1 LIILIIIHD
10 TGGVMKKGLIGM
22 ILLCS
27 MLMGCA
33 SSAKN
38 SHPKLLYSPTPA
50 YPYYALANRIE
61 GDVRVRYNVG
71 VDGKVSKVWILKS
84 EPQHLFD
91 SAVIAAMSQW
101 RYETN
106 KPSQGLTKTI
116 YFKLQAPPG

>member
-1 LIILIIIHD
+1 
-10 TGGVMKKGLIGM
+10 MKKGLIGM

-71 VDGKVSKVWILKS
+71 VDGNDIFQT
-84 EPQHLFD
+84 PG
-91 SAVIAAMSQW
+91 SAWLNSIA
-101 RYETN
+101 E
-106 KPSQGLTKTI
+106 
-116 YFKLQAPPG
+116 

>member
-1 LIILIIIHD
+1 MLIIIHD
-10 TGGVMKKGLIGM
+10 TGVVMKKGIIGTIFLCGM
-22 ILLCS
+22 LL
-27 MLMGCA
+27 GCA
-33 SSAKN
+33 SPAKN

-71 VDGKVSKVWILKS
+71 GDGKVSKVWILKS

-91 SAVIAAMSQW
+91 SAVIAAMSKW

-116 YFKLQAPPG
+116 FFKLQAPPG